1 MDMELN
7 HQRMLEMVASRIQYY
22 TLQKVADQSYTWL
35 KVLPFAKSGAK
46 GRMRDQY
53 LEASNWTG

>member
-35 KVLPFAKSGAK
+35 KVLPLPSLVPRAG
-46 GRMRDQY
+46 
-53 LEASNWTG
+53 